1 MPRRHH
7 GGVTT
12 NNDALPQPPLVEM
25 VFLGTASMVSSPTRH
40 VAGIGVVIGGDCW
53 IFDAGEGTGTQLAK
67 SSVLQSAVSRVFVT
81 HMHGDHVFGLMG
93 LLLSVGS
100 TGDPR
105 TIQVD
110 IVVPSTSIVHLT
122 NECKARLL
130 HDDNQA
136 FLKAQGVA
144 NPLSVLSR
152 LQHGHAVELADGILA
167 PDDVVT
173 ERRLGRRLA
182 ILGDT
187 CDSRAVARL
196 AVHECT
202 NAFVES
208 LDGGGH
214 TSSEQVEAATYVH
227 GHSTPRTAGRFA
239 QAIQCRHLILTH
251 FSRRYKDDGSM
262 EPVMDTIRR
271 QCGAQY
277 DAGKIECA
285 HDLEVVTVKIPKE
298 DRYTDADQ
306 AYKDAATA
314 ADEAKAHAQAF
325 FHAHE
330 SLLLQLSRRSRRLLE

>member
-1 MPRRHH
+1 
-7 GGVTT
+7 
-12 NNDALPQPPLVEM
+12 
-25 VFLGTASMVSSPTRH
+25 
-40 VAGIGVVIGGDCW
+40 
-53 IFDAGEGTGTQLAK
+53 
-67 SSVLQSAVSRVFVT
+67 
-81 HMHGDHVFGLMG
+81 
-93 LLLSVGS
+93 
-100 TGDPR
+100 
-105 TIQVD
+105 
-110 IVVPSTSIVHLT
+110 VHLT

-196 AVHECT
+196 AVGADVVVHECT

-314 ADEAKAHAQAF
+314 ADEAKAHAQTF
-325 FHAHE
+325 FHANE

>member
-1 MPRRHH
+1 TGKTMLAKAAATATMCNFMN
-7 GGVTT
+7 V
-12 NNDALPQPPLVEM
+12 
-25 VFLGTASMVSSPTRH
+25 TASDLISAEFGESEKAVTR
-40 VAGIGVVIGGDCW
+40 
-53 IFDAGEGTGTQLAK
+53 
-67 SSVLQSAVSRVFVT
+67 
-81 HMHGDHVFGLMG
+81 
-93 LLLSVGS
+93 
-100 TGDPR
+100 
-105 TIQVD
+105 
-110 IVVPSTSIVHLT
+110 
-122 NECKARLL
+122 
-130 HDDNQA
+130 
-136 FLKAQGVA
+136 
-144 NPLSVLSR
+144 
-152 LQHGHAVELADGILA
+152 
-167 PDDVVT
+167 
-173 ERRLGRRLA
+173 
-182 ILGDT
+182 
-187 CDSRAVARL
+187 
-196 AVHECT
+196 VHECT

-325 FHAHE
+325 FHANE

>member
-1 MPRRHH
+1 
-7 GGVTT
+7 
-12 NNDALPQPPLVEM
+12 M

-105 TIQVD
+105 TIQVVGPPGLRRFLRRNLAD
-110 IVVPSTSIVHLT
+110 TQSNMKCQYRVDELCFEQATDEDALYLPLETQGLNVLPCADGTWRVPPSPSTIKQHQH
-122 NECKARLL
+122 RHP
-130 HDDNQA
+130 HDD
-136 FLKAQGVA
+136 
-144 NPLSVLSR
+144 
-152 LQHGHAVELADGILA
+152 
-167 PDDVVT
+167 DDNST
-173 ERRLGRRLA
+173 PMDEPFH
-182 ILGDT
+182 
-187 CDSRAVARL
+187 
-196 AVHECT
+196 VHECT

>member
-105 TIQVD
+105 IIQVD
-110 IVVPSTSIVHLT
+110 IVVPSSSMFTFAHQHSCRLSVHL
-122 NECKARLL
+122 
-130 HDDNQA
+130 DFD
-136 FLKAQGVA
+136 
-144 NPLSVLSR
+144 
-152 LQHGHAVELADGILA
+152 
-167 PDDVVT
+167 
-173 ERRLGRRLA
+173 
-182 ILGDT
+182 
-187 CDSRAVARL
+187 
-196 AVHECT
+196 VHECT

-271 QCGAQY
+271 QCGALY

-285 HDLEVVTVKIPKE
+285 HDLEAVTVKIPKE
-298 DRYTDADQ
+298 DRYTDTDQ